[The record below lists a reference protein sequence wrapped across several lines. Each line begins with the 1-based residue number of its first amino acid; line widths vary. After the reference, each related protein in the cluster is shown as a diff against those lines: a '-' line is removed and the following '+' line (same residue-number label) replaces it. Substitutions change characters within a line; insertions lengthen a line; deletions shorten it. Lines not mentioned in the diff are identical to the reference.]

1 MKLRLIIDN
10 RFPELQVHVCNSVQ
24 DEETKRCYEALK
36 SMLEEDIVAFDEDD
50 ERIPVHVS
58 DVIRIYAA
66 NKQVYL
72 STAENTYRLRERL
85 YELEEILPANRFVR
99 ISNSELVN
107 IKKIKKL
114 DTSLAGTIHMYLAAD
129 IDTYVSRRNVSKI
142 KKALGL

>member
-1 MKLRLIIDN
+1 MKLRMIIDE
-10 RFPELQVHVCNSVQ
+10 RFSELQVHVCSAVRN
-24 DEETKRCYEALK
+24 EETDKCFELLK
-36 SMLEEDIVAFDEDD
+36 SVLEEDIVAFDEDD
-50 ERIPVHVS
+50 ERVPVRVS

-72 STAENTYRLRERL
+72 SVADKTYRLRERL

-114 DTSLAGTIHMYLAAD
+114 DTSLAGTIHMYLAGN

-142 KKALGL
+142 KKALGI

>member
-1 MKLRLIIDN
+1 MKLQLVIDN
-10 RFPELQVHVCNSVQ
+10 RFSELQVNVCNSAR
-24 DEETKRCYEALK
+24 DEETVKCYELLR
-36 SMLEEDIVAFDEDD
+36 SMFEENIIAFDEDD
-50 ERIPVHVS
+50 ERIPVCVS

-66 NKQVYL
+66 NRQVYL

-85 YELEEILPANRFVR
+85 YELEERLPANRFVR

-107 IKKIKKL
+107 IKKIKRL
-114 DTSLAGTIHMYLAAD
+114 DTNLAGTIHMYLAGD